1 MATSPLWMRKKFNMK
16 DMICI
21 SGSPFGSAGQQESG
35 SCYVISLQSVMGIIA
50 SDFVLTV
57 FIAISLFSLL
67 TLYKKTTEKDAKIHV
82 QEPEEITES
91 PYQELHGTQSDVYC
105 ELQHLRK

>member
-21 SGSPFGSAGQQESG
+21 SGSPFESG